1 MNLKPSAITMMA
13 GGVLLFVSTFIDWVG
28 GGPYGAN
35 GLETDAFGLLG
46 IIVLLVGLAVAGL
59 TAATTFGNV
68 KLPEDIMGFTMDQ
81 VVMELGIIA
90 FVPTFALQFAS
101 NSKFGLTLAW
111 LSAAA
116 IVVGSVLK
124 QKGN

>member
-13 GGVLLFVSTFIDWVG
+13 GGVLLFISTFIDWAG
-28 GGPYGAN
+28 SGPFGVN
-35 GLETDAFGLLG
+35 GLETDKFGLLG

-68 KLPEDIMGFTMDQ
+68 KLPGDIMGFTMDQ